1 LSPTVNVFVVVVMVW
16 SDFVLYFTL
25 IYVLLYSLF
34 NWDVATISTTS

>member
-25 IYVLLYSLF
+25 ICAIVYSIG
-34 NWDVATISTTS
+34 T